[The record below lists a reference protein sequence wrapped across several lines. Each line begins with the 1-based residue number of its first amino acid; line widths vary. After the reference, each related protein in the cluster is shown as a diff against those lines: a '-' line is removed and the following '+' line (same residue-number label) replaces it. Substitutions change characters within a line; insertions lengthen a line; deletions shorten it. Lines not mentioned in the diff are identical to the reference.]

1 MPRKLAYLVSQY
13 PATSH
18 TFIQREIT
26 ALREAG
32 VSVDTFSIRAPS
44 EAEREAEGDRLEYE
58 QTHYVLPPRPL
69 RLARAHG
76 RAIARE
82 PRRYLRTFRDALS
95 HRVPG
100 ARAAVWSVFHFA
112 EAIALADE
120 LDARGVDHLHNH
132 FANSGANVGY
142 LASRFLG
149 IDWSLTLHGI
159 SEFDYPAG
167 PLLAEKIT
175 RAAFV
180 ACVTHFGRAQAMR
193 LVDPEHWSKL
203 FVARCGLDL
212 VDLER
217 GATSTP
223 VPRKERELRVV
234 TVGRLSPEKGLAG
247 LLEAFAALDL
257 DVELRIVGDGPERDA
272 LENQVRTLG
281 IADRVTFVGRVPSSA
296 VIAELLYADVFA
308 MASFME
314 GLPVVLMEAL
324 AMEVPVIAPRVA
336 GIPELVEHGVSGL
349 LFAPGHWNEL
359 GEQLERLLGDEAL
372 RRRLALEG
380 KRRVEA
386 EFDIHRAIEPL
397 LARFGASASPPG
409 ADRNAPAIAEPPR

>member
-18 TFIQREIT
+18 TFIRREIQ
-26 ALREAG
+26 ALRDAG
-32 VSVDTFSIRAPS
+32 VSVDTFSIRQPG
-44 EAEREAEGDRLEYE
+44 EAERQAPVDRREFE
-58 QTHYVLPPRPL
+58 RTHYVLPPKIG
-69 RLARAHG
+69 RLVRAHVG
-76 RAIARE
+76 ALRKRPAA
-82 PRRYLRTFRDALS
+82 YLRTLREATR

-100 ARAAVWSVFHFA
+100 TKAAVWSLFHFA

-132 FANSGANVGY
+132 FANSGANVGF
-142 LASRFLG
+142 LATRFLG

-167 PLLAEKIT
+167 PLLPEKIMS
-175 RAAFV
+175 AAFV

-193 LVDPEHWSKL
+193 MVDPDHWSKL

-212 VDLER
+212 SALEK

-223 VPRKERELRVV
+223 VPPKKRKLRLVS
-234 TVGRLSPEKGLAG
+234 VGRLSPEKGLAG
-247 LLEAFAALDL
+247 LLEAFAAIDA
-257 DVELRIVGDGPERDA
+257 DAELRIIGDGPERDA
-272 LENQVRTLG
+272 LEAKVAALG
-281 IADRVTFVGRVPSSA
+281 LSDRVTFVGRLPSSG
-296 VIAELLYADVFA
+296 VIAELLYADAFA

-324 AMEVPVIAPRVA
+324 AMGVPVIAPRVA
-336 GIPELVEHGVSGL
+336 GIPELVEDDASGL
-349 LFAPGHWNEL
+349 LFAPGHWREL
-359 GEQLERLLGDEAL
+359 TERLERLLGDGAL
-372 RRRLALEG
+372 RKRLAAEG

-386 EFDIHRAIEPL
+386 EFDIHRAVRPL
-397 LARFGASASPPG
+397 LERFGAKTVASAKPMVTHP
-409 ADRNAPAIAEPPR
+409 

>member
-18 TFIQREIT
+18 TFIQREVT

-32 VSVDTFSIRAPS
+32 VSVDTFSIREPS
-44 EAEREAEGDRLEYE
+44 EAERSAAPDRHEYE
-58 QTHYVLPPRPL
+58 RTHYVLPPKL
-69 RLARAHG
+69 GRLARAHA
-76 RAIARE
+76 RALTQK
-82 PRRYLRTFRDALS
+82 PGRYLETLRDALQ

-100 ARAAVWSVFHFA
+100 AKAAVWSVFHFA

-132 FANSGANVGY
+132 FANSGANVGF

-175 RAAFV
+175 SAAFV

-193 LVDPEHWSKL
+193 MVDPEHWEKL

-212 VDLER
+212 DELER

-223 VPRKERELRVV
+223 VPPKQRALRLV

-247 LLEAFAALDL
+247 LLEAFAGLGD

-272 LENQVRTLG
+272 LEAKSRALG
-281 IADRVTFVGRVPSSA
+281 LTDRVTFVGRVPASA
-296 VIAELLYADVFA
+296 VIAELLYADAFA

-336 GIPELVEHGVSGL
+336 GIPELVEHDQSGL
-349 LFAPGHWNEL
+349 LFAPGHWAEL
-359 GEQLERLLGDEAL
+359 ATQLQRLLGDEAL
-372 RRRLALEG
+372 RRRLAEEG
-380 KRRVEA
+380 KRRVVA
-386 EFDIHRAIEPL
+386 EFDIHRAVRPL
-397 LARFGASASPPG
+397 LERFALPARGV
-409 ADRNAPAIAEPPR
+409 APMAEARV

>member
-18 TFIQREIT
+18 TFIRREVQ

-32 VSVDTFSIRAPS
+32 VSVDTFSIRPPS
-44 EAEREAEGDRLEYE
+44 EAERQAGVDRREYE
-58 QTHYVLPPRPL
+58 KTHYVLPPKIGRILKAHASALRKRPG
-69 RLARAHG
+69 A
-76 RAIARE
+76 
-82 PRRYLRTFRDALS
+82 YLRTLRDATR

-100 ARAAVWSVFHFA
+100 AKAAAWSLFHFA

-132 FANSGANVGY
+132 FANSGANVGF
-142 LASRFLG
+142 LATRFLG

-175 RAAFV
+175 SAAFV

-193 LVDPEHWSKL
+193 MVDPKHWEKL

-212 VDLER
+212 GALEQ

-223 VPRKERELRVV
+223 VPPKKRALRLV

-247 LLEAFAALDL
+247 LLEAFAAVDA
-257 DVELRIVGDGPERDA
+257 DAELRIIGDGPERDA
-272 LENQVRTLG
+272 LEAKAVSLG
-281 IADRVTFVGRVPSSA
+281 LADRVVFVGRLPSSG
-296 VIAELLYADVFA
+296 VIAELLYADAFA

-336 GIPELVEHGVSGL
+336 GIPELVEDDASGL
-349 LFAPGHWNEL
+349 LFAPGHWKEL
-359 GEQLERLLGDEAL
+359 TERLERLLGDADL
-372 RRRLALEG
+372 RRRLATEG

-386 EFDIHRAIEPL
+386 EFDIHRAVRPL
-397 LARFGASASPPG
+397 LERFGAPRPTTA
-409 ADRNAPAIAEPPR
+409 AATAAPRP